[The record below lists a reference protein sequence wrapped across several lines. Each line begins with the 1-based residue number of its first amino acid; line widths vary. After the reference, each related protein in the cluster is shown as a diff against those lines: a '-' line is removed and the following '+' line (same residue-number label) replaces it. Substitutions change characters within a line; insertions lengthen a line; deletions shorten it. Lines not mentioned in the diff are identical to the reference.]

1 MLQIF
6 CFLFFFCAVVN
17 KFLKIPIVIENRK
30 LKLTLVIPAGALIT
44 VANGTIE
51 MLPLVADKKN

>member
-1 MLQIF
+1 M
-6 CFLFFFCAVVN
+6 FCAVLN
-17 KFLKIPIVIENRK
+17 NFLKIPIVIENRK